1 MVLITVE
8 VPEELDK
15 KIAIDSIE
23 MDLKDKRK
31 VILQVL
37 EAHYLQKK
45 GVRDGG

>member
-1 MVLITVE
+1 MVLMQIDI
-8 VPEELDK
+8 PEELGK

-23 MDLKDKRK
+23 SDLKDKRK

-45 GVRDGG
+45 GERDGG